1 MDRDAPEEGKIW
13 DLKGKCPRCS
23 SEYTISEYLHDVP
36 LIGRV
41 ILSSGRCGRCG
52 YRYRDVRAAESAGPQ
67 RLKVFIDEPEDLNIL
82 VVRASSASIYI
93 PELGVSIEPGPA
105 SEGFITTVEG
115 ILERILKIMSMLYN
129 DESVDR
135 EKWMEVYNSLLDAK
149 EGKQPFTLII
159 KDPDGVSRIISDKTE
174 KERLYSE

>member
-1 MDRDAPEEGKIW
+1 MDKEVPEEGKIW

-23 SEYTISEYLHDVP
+23 SEYVISEYFHDVP

-41 ILSSGRCGRCG
+41 ILSSGKCGKCG
-52 YRYRDVRAAESAGPQ
+52 YRYSDVRAAESEGPQ
-67 RLKVFIDEPEDLNIL
+67 RLKVFIDDPEDLNIL

-93 PELGVSIEPGPA
+93 PEMGISIEPGPA

-115 ILERILKIMSMLYN
+115 IIERILHVMNILYN
-129 DESVDR
+129 DDSVDKNR
-135 EKWMEVYNSLLDAK
+135 WEEVYKLLLEAK
-149 EGKQPFTLII
+149 EGKRPFTLII
-159 KDPDGVSRIISDKTE
+159 RDPDGVSRIISDKAE